1 MHPFFD
7 TPTPHLFG
15 HRGASAH
22 APENTLPAFELAC
35 QAGVPYLETDCHATS
50 DGEIVLLHDPEV
62 NRTTDGEGPI
72 GTLRFADVERL
83 DAGFRFTPDDG
94 RTFPFRGTGVRIPRL
109 VEVIERF
116 ADARINLEVKSDLP
130 AVAEEVVRI
139 VRRTGA
145 TERTL
150 LAAGE
155 NGVLEYIRKLDPGT
169 ALGSSLSDVVAFFQ
183 AVQKGEIDGYEPRG
197 HALQIPPTFAGEEL
211 ITPENVEAAHR
222 VGLYVHVWTINDP
235 AEIQTL
241 LDRGAD
247 GIMSDD
253 PATLVRVAGGRASSA
268 GG

>member
-22 APENTLPAFELAC
+22 APENTLPAFERAC

-62 NRTTDGEGPI
+62 NRTTDGEGRI
-72 GTLRFADVERL
+72 GTLTFAEVERL

-109 VEVIERF
+109 VEVLERF

-145 TERTL
+145 TERML

-155 NGVLEYIRKLDPGT
+155 DGVLEHIRKLDPGT
-169 ALGSSLSDVVAFFQ
+169 ALGSSLSDLVAFFR
-183 AVQKGEIDGYEPRG
+183 AVQKGEVDRFEPHG
-197 HALQIPPTFAGEEL
+197 HALQIPPTFGE
-211 ITPENVEAAHR
+211 PNC
-222 VGLYVHVWTINDP
+222 
-235 AEIQTL
+235 Q
-241 LDRGAD
+241 
-247 GIMSDD
+247 S
-253 PATLVRVAGGRASSA
+253 LVAVQPAGGRPARFSKFSSKNSDRPGWTTNKVKVWVSVPDTLA
-268 GG
+268 AVTSTT